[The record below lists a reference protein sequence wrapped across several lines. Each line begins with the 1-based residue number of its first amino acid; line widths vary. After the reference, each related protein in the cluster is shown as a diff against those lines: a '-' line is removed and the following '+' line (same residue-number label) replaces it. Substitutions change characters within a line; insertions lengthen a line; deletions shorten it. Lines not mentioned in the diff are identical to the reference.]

1 MMKNRY
7 SFFLILLI
15 GITMTS
21 TAEVK
26 LNSLFSNYAVLQQGM
41 EVPVWGT
48 AGDGEKV
55 TVIFAGQQVE
65 TTAVNGR
72 WMLKLK
78 PMKASLI
85 PQNMTI
91 KGSSTIVLND
101 LLVGEVWFCSGQSN
115 MAFPLRAVLPV
126 GNAEPLSQVISDAQ
140 NFPMIRQFSIPL
152 KKSENIPGI
161 IDDVNGKWVV
171 CDSKSAGNFSA
182 VGFFM
187 ARELQRKLN
196 VPIGIINSSYGGTAI
211 ENWMSH
217 ETLNSNPAWA
227 SIMTNFEKNL
237 KEFGPKL
244 KGYQM
249 NETSLFEQYRIDSA
263 LAVQQKKPLPRKPS
277 PPMSPA
283 ERGGPTGLWNTM
295 VYPVIP
301 YAMKGVAWYQGE
313 ANASRGLQ
321 YRTLLPALINNWRS
335 AWKQG
340 DFPFLIV
347 QIPGWKNHFPE
358 LKEAQL
364 LASQTVAKT
373 ALTVTYDCDDTLDVH
388 PGNKQPVGERL
399 ALAARAIAYGENI
412 VYSGPEYQS
421 MKVEGNKVVLS
432 FKHIGA
438 GLVALDGELRDFVIA
453 GSDKVFVPAKA
464 QIIKDKVIVWAEE
477 VDNPVAVR
485 AGWRLCPQMNLY
497 NKEGLPASPFRTDVQ

>member
-1 MMKNRY
+1 MKNRY
-7 SFFLILLI
+7 RLLLILLI
-15 GITMTS
+15 SITMNS
-21 TAEVK
+21 MAEVK

-55 TVIFAGQQVE
+55 TVKFSGQQVE
-65 TTAVNGR
+65 TTTVNGR
-72 WMLKLK
+72 WMVKLK

-91 KGSSTIVLND
+91 TGPNTIVLKD

-115 MAFPLRAVLPV
+115 MAFPLRAVIPL
-126 GNAEPLSQVISDAQ
+126 GDAEPLSQVISEAQ

-161 IDDVNGKWVV
+161 IDDVNGRWVV

-182 VGFFM
+182 VGYFM
-187 ARELQRKLN
+187 ARDLQRKLN
-196 VPIGIINSSYGGTAI
+196 VPVGIINSSYGGTAI
-211 ENWMSH
+211 ENWMSS

-227 SIMTNFEKNL
+227 SIMTSFEKSL

-249 NETSLFEQYRIDSA
+249 NETSLIEQFRIDSA
-263 LAVQQKKPLPRKPS
+263 LAVQQKKPLPRKPA

-295 VYPVIP
+295 VHPIIP
-301 YAMKGVAWYQGE
+301 YAMRGVAWYQGE

-412 VYSGPEYQS
+412 VYAGPEYQS
-421 MKVEGNKVVLS
+421 MKVEGNKARLM
-432 FKHIGA
+432 FKHAGG
-438 GLVALDGELRDFVIA
+438 GLVARDGELRDFVIA
-453 GSDKVFVPAKA
+453 GADKRFVPAKA
-464 QIIKDKVIVWAEE
+464 QIINNEVIVWADAVER
-477 VDNPVAVR
+477 PVAVR

>member
-1 MMKNRY
+1 MNTKHT
-7 SFFLILLI
+7 LLTGCLLI
-15 GITMTS
+15 VTVITS
-21 TAEVK
+21 AQIK
-26 LNSLFSNYAVLQQGM
+26 LNSLFSNHAVLQQGM
-41 EVPVWGT
+41 EVTVWGT
-48 AGDGEKV
+48 AGENEEIEV
-55 TVIFAGQQVE
+55 EFAGQKAQ
-65 TTAVNGR
+65 TKAFNGR
-72 WMLKLK
+72 WMVKLK
-78 PMKASLI
+78 PMKASMQ
-85 PQNMTI
+85 PKDMTI
-91 KGSSTIVLND
+91 TGSTTLVVND
-101 LLVGEVWFCSGQSN
+101 LLVGEVWLCSGQSN

-126 GNAEPLSQVISDAQ
+126 GNAEPLSQVISQAQ

-152 KKSENIPGI
+152 KKSETIPGI

-211 ENWMSH
+211 ENWMSP
-217 ETLNSNPAWA
+217 ETLNSNPQWA

-237 KEFGPKL
+237 KEFAPKL

-249 NETSLFEQYRIDSA
+249 NEASLVEQFKIDSA
-263 LAVQQKKPLPRKPS
+263 LAVQQKKPLPRKPTA
-277 PPMSPA
+277 PMSPA

-295 VYPVIP
+295 IYPLIP
-301 YAMKGVAWYQGE
+301 YAMRGVAWYQGE

-321 YRTLLPALINNWRS
+321 YRSLLPALINNWRS

-347 QIPGWKNHFPE
+347 QIPGWKNHYPE

-364 LASQTVAKT
+364 LTSQTVSKT

-432 FKHIGA
+432 FKHIGG
-438 GLVALDGELRDFVIA
+438 GLVARDGELRDFLIA

-464 QIIKDKVIVWAEE
+464 QILKDKVLVWADG
-477 VDNPVAVR
+477 VDKPVAVR

>member
-1 MMKNRY
+1 MNTKY
-7 SFFLILLI
+7 TFFIGCLLSFAV
-15 GITMTS
+15 ITS
-21 TAEVK
+21 AQVK
-26 LNSLFSNYAVLQQGM
+26 LNSLFTNYAVLQQGM

-48 AGDGEKV
+48 AGENEKV
-55 TVIFAGQQVE
+55 SVEFAGQKVK
-65 TTAVNGR
+65 TTAFNGR
-72 WMLKLK
+72 WMVKLK
-78 PMKASLI
+78 PMKASMQ
-85 PQNMTI
+85 PKDMTI
-91 KGSSTIVLND
+91 TGSNTLVVKD
-101 LLVGEVWFCSGQSN
+101 LLVGEVWLCSGQSN

-126 GNAEPLSQVISDAQ
+126 GNTEPLSQVISQAQ

-152 KKSENIPGI
+152 KKSETIPGI

-171 CDSKSAGNFSA
+171 CDSKSVGNFSA

-211 ENWMSH
+211 ENWMSP
-217 ETLNSNPAWA
+217 ETLNSNPQWA

-237 KEFGPKL
+237 KEFAPKL

-249 NETSLFEQYRIDSA
+249 NEASLIEQFKIDSA
-263 LAVQQKKPLPRKPS
+263 LAVQQNKPLPRKPTA
-277 PPMSPA
+277 PMSPA

-295 VYPVIP
+295 IYPLIP
-301 YAMKGVAWYQGE
+301 YAMRGVAWYQGE

-321 YRTLLPALINNWRS
+321 YRSLLPALINNWRS

-347 QIPGWKNHFPE
+347 QIPGWKNHYPE

-364 LASQTVAKT
+364 LTSQTVSKT

-464 QIIKDKVIVWAEE
+464 QIIKDKVIVWAEG